1 MPFIISCYRDP
12 LARWVKLVG
21 RGRPPYAFSTAEL
34 KHCGGTVSSAPF
46 KADPLGPLSK
56 AFSYSS
62 RKENQALSMIFLTA
76 SLALPTAP

>member
-46 KADPLGPLSK
+46 KADPLGPL
-56 AFSYSS
+56 
-62 RKENQALSMIFLTA
+62 
-76 SLALPTAP
+76 